1 MRELI
6 VAFAILAS
14 SVPGSAQYQGMT
26 AEQCRRISD
35 SQQQLTC
42 LGQIRPPAPR
52 QLSFGPFSPIGLPA
66 VIQPVVEPAEPASR
80 TSSDHSVANDNIRQ
94 THKAVAHGE

>member
-6 VAFAILAS
+6 VVFAILAS

-52 QLSFGPFSPIGLPA
+52 QLSFGPFSPMGLPA
-66 VIQPVVEPAEPASR
+66 VIQPVVEPAEPASK
-80 TSSDHSVANDNIRQ
+80 TSDQGVANNNIRQ

>member
-14 SVPGSAQYQGMT
+14 TVPGSAQYQGMT

-52 QLSFGPFSPIGLPA
+52 QLSLGPFSPMGLPA
-66 VIQPVVEPAEPASR
+66 VIQPVVEPAEPASK
-80 TSSDHSVANDNIRQ
+80 TPDHGVANNNIRQ